1 LRICAQVFSE
11 TFVQNSALFLPS
23 KIAKVLPQKA
33 HPRIHTQKRE
43 EEEEEEDCSL
53 FLRHR
58 GCGLTQIYPSE

>member
-1 LRICAQVFSE
+1 VQVFSE

-43 EEEEEEDCSL
+43 EEEEEDCSL
-53 FLRHR
+53 FLCHR